1 MATTSNSARM
11 HPGLQHG
18 SRSYRGYDEALQSG
32 EPIWVV
38 NNSKPKSM
46 LIITITDPLSGK
58 PKTME
63 FYRTFIPFCLTDMVP
78 REILER
84 SLELRN
90 FVQKGVLKMIPEEE
104 ALLVLNSDDGKREW
118 ARLNTSEFADG
129 GGGEQSQ
136 RAREM
141 AEAYNLAKQAAG
153 IAATDVTGQ
162 VGGGSPVNPKVK
174 VWENRVLAEEL
185 TAEDL
190 LSELRI
196 HASELTETDA
206 LYIANGQFPDEVRA
220 WSKEKLKSG
229 ELLKAPATPTQAAP
243 ADAGRR
249 KYSYERGDANYDADY
264 DIVK

>member
-1 MATTSNSARM
+1 MVSSNAARL

-18 SRSYRGYDEALQSG
+18 LHFRGFDEALQSG

-46 LIITITDPLSGK
+46 LIITISDPLSGK

-90 FVQKGVLKMIPEEE
+90 FVQKGVLKMIPEED
-104 ALLVLNSDDGKREW
+104 ALLLLNSDDGKKEW
-118 ARLNTSEFADG
+118 SRLNTTEFAEG
-129 GGGEQSQ
+129 GFDSV
-136 RAREM
+136 RSREM
-141 AEAYNLAKQAAG
+141 TESYNLAKQAAG
-153 IAATDVTGQ
+153 IAQVDPT
-162 VGGGSPVNPKVK
+162 VGGVTVANMHPKLK
-174 VWENRVLAEEL
+174 VWENRVLVGEL
-185 TAEDL
+185 DGSSL
-190 LSELRI
+190 QSELRI
-196 HASELTETDA
+196 HSSELTETDC
-206 LYIANGQFPDEVRA
+206 LYLINGQFPEEVRA

-229 ELLKAPATPTQAAP
+229 DVLKTAPVPTQESSASGAP
-243 ADAGRR
+243 R
-249 KYSYERGDANYDADY
+249 KYSYEKGDRDYQADY